1 MLHFATNLS
10 QILRAVD
17 DCLRSE
23 NMKLSPFEKL
33 LEKANNP
40 PPTDDLEQFNNNR
53 DLNIA
58 NSSKNKIFT
67 THSIALPA

>member
-1 MLHFATNLS
+1 
-10 QILRAVD
+10 
-17 DCLRSE
+17 
-23 NMKLSPFEKL
+23 MKLSLFERL